1 MTTAIILL
9 TSLATAALAAWL
21 DGKDQAAQDRS
32 FRAALEQLRK
42 QYRETQPWKTANAA
56 ATPPSN
62 TPKSTHPSPT
72 KNGFGCAPATT
83 SQATATAPAKTCKA
97 NES

>member
-32 FRAALEQLRK
+32 FRAALEQLHT
-42 QYRETQPWKTANAA
+42 QYRETQPWKPAA
-56 ATPPSN
+56 AADTPPSN

-72 KNGFGCAPATT
+72 KSGCGCAPATT

-97 NES
+97 TKQ

>member
-1 MTTAIILL
+1 LTTAIILL

-21 DGKDQAAQDRS
+21 DSKSQAAQDRS
-32 FRAALEQLRK
+32 FRAALEQLRA
-42 QYRETQPWKTANAA
+42 QYRETQPWKPAA
-56 ATPPSN
+56 AADTPPSN

-72 KNGFGCAPATT
+72 KSGCGCAPATT

-97 NES
+97 AE